1 MSKRIRV
8 LLADDH
14 AVLRAGLRA
23 LLNAQPD
30 LEVVGEAEDGD
41 SAVREAE
48 RLRPDVAL
56 IDVNMPRMDGLAA
69 IPRLRQMVPEVKIL
83 MLTMYDDEGYLRRAL
98 EHGAAGYVLKKA
110 ADSELMAA
118 IRAVARGETYVYPS
132 LTHLLVNRYL
142 GRPEDARQG
151 LSPSGLSEREIAVLK
166 LLAAGYTSL
175 QVGGQLG
182 LSGKTVETYK
192 ARVMEKLAL
201 RSRAELVRYAL
212 RHGLLTPDE

>member
-30 LEVVGEAEDGD
+30 MEVVGEADDGD
-41 SAVREAE
+41 SAIHEVVSVH
-48 RLRPDVAL
+48 PDVAL
-56 IDVNMPRMDGLAA
+56 VDVNMPRLDGLAA
-69 IPRLRQMVPEVKIL
+69 IPRLRQAAPQVKIL
-83 MLTMYDDEGYLRRAL
+83 VLTMYDDEGYLRRAL
-98 EHGAAGYVLKKA
+98 ENGAAGYVLKKA
-110 ADSELMAA
+110 ADTELMAA
-118 IRAVARGETYVYPS
+118 IRAVSRGETYVYPS

-151 LSPSGLSEREIAVLK
+151 PAPSGLSEREMAVLK
-166 LLAAGYTSL
+166 LLAAGHTSL
-175 QVGGQLG
+175 QVGEQLG

-212 RHGLLTPDE
+212 RHGFLTLDE

>member
-1 MSKRIRV
+1 MSERIKV

-30 LEVVGEAEDGD
+30 LLVVGEAEDGE
-41 SAVREAE
+41 SAIREVAS
-48 RLRPDVAL
+48 RRPDVAL
-56 IDVNMPRMDGLAA
+56 VDVNMPRLDGLAA
-69 IPRLRQMVPEVKIL
+69 IARLRQVAPDVKVL
-83 MLTMYDDEGYLRRAL
+83 VLTMYDDEGYLRRAL
-98 EHGAAGYVLKKA
+98 ENGASGYVLKKA

-118 IRAVARGETYVYPS
+118 IRAVARGETYIYPS

-142 GRPEDARQG
+142 GRPEDAQQVP
-151 LSPSGLSEREIAVLK
+151 SPSGLSERELAVLK

-175 QVGGQLG
+175 QVGEQLG

-192 ARVMEKLAL
+192 ARVMEKLRL

-212 RHGLLTPDE
+212 RHGLLTTDE